1 MRALNIQ
8 STIFNLWIIGK
19 TAQENFFV
27 TKCTIIISKRLM
39 EEIWIIG
46 VGHFG
51 YIAFQRLSEAGKA
64 RHFILV
70 DPVEEHLL
78 RCESPTATLEVSDG
92 LDFCQKHLKKGRQPD
107 WIIPALPVHLAAE
120 WLLLHL
126 GPEKLRRIPMPADLK
141 VLVPNAICSPEGN
154 IYVSHADFR
163 CPVDCD
169 EPRDICTV
177 TGDMRKHNMFELL
190 GNLDIEPFKALNI
203 QSHQLGPGIGG
214 YRPDQLYELME
225 NVEQTPGPILVSTA
239 CRCHG
244 VITGLERI

>member
-1 MRALNIQ
+1 
-8 STIFNLWIIGK
+8 
-19 TAQENFFV
+19 
-27 TKCTIIISKRLM
+27 M

-51 YIAFQRLSEAGKA
+51 FMAFQRLSKTVKD
-64 RHFILV
+64 RHFVLV
-70 DPVEEHLL
+70 DPVAEHLQ
-78 RCESPTATLEVSDG
+78 RCKRSAATLEVSDG
-92 LDFCQKHLKKGRQPD
+92 LDFCEKHLKKGRQPD

-126 GPEKLRRIPMPADLK
+126 GPDNLRRMPLSPDIET
-141 VLVPNAICSPEGN
+141 LVPNSIRGAEGN
-154 IYVSHADFR
+154 IYVSHAAFR
-163 CPVDCD
+163 CPADCD
-169 EPRDICTV
+169 EPRDICTL
-177 TGDMRKHNMFELL
+177 TRELRKQDMFELL

-203 QSHQLGPGIGG
+203 RSHQLGPGIGG

-225 NVEQTPGPILVSTA
+225 NVEQTRGPILVSTA